1 VFAGAVSGSTLPL
14 AITGVAPNASATVS
28 VAVTRTGYTTGTGSV
43 TGQALMGAAY
53 TPSFSAPVRTPDG
66 FTVNVTNYN
75 PAYSFT
81 PSVSAGKVTAG
92 TVSGSTLPLTIT
104 GLSPNASATV
114 TVSVTRTGY
123 TTGSA
128 TVVGQAIPPA
138 LTPTF
143 SVPVRTAVG
152 FTVNVTNYN
161 PAFTFVAG
169 ISIGAGT
176 VSTGVASGATLP
188 LTVTGVA
195 PGAIA
200 VLGVTTTRTG
210 YPEGSAPISGQ
221 ALQVAYVPVLSDPVP
236 TATGFTV
243 RVTNYNP
250 AYVFTPSMASGG
262 GTVTAGLVSAGQ
274 LPLTITGLSP
284 NASATV
290 QVVASR
296 AGYVNG
302 TATKLGTALLG
313 AAYVPTF
320 SVPVRTADGFT
331 VNVTNYNAAYSF
343 APSVTSGAGSVS
355 KGVASG
361 TTLPLTVTG
370 VSPNMSATVSVGVSR
385 VNYLDG
391 TGTVSGQALQAAYV
405 PTFSDPV
412 ATATG
417 FTLKVTNYN
426 PAYVFT
432 PSMVSGG
439 GTVTAVLVSAG
450 QLPLTVTGLSPNAS
464 ATVQVVASRAGYAN
478 GTATKLG
485 TALMG
490 AAYTPTFS
498 VPVRTADGFTVNVT
512 NYNPAY
518 VFVPTVSAGAV
529 TRGTAVGTT
538 LPLTVTGVPANTSA
552 TVTVSVTRTGYLS
565 GSATSVGQALMGA
578 ALTPLLSA
586 PVRTADGFTVNVTN
600 YNPAFLFTPSLVS
613 GGGTVTAGVAA
624 GSSLPLTISGVV
636 PGGAVSLRVASSR
649 VNYADGVGNMSSTA
663 LPGAALTPT
672 FSTPVRTADG
682 FTVNVTNYNPAY
694 AFTPSVSA
702 GKLTAGTVS
711 GSTLPLTVTGVA
723 PNASVTL
730 TLSVTRT
737 GYTTGSAT
745 SVGQALAAAWTPTFS
760 VPVRTADGFTVNVT
774 NYNRAFSFAPTVVS
788 GVGTLTPGTVSGSTL
803 PLTVT
808 GVVPGG
814 TVMLGVS
821 TSRSGYATGSAT
833 MSGQA
838 LQAAYVPTFSDP
850 VATATGFTLKV
861 TNYNPAYVFTPSMAS
876 GGGTVTVGLVSAG
889 QLPLTVTGLLP
900 NASATVQVVASRAGS
915 ASGTATKQGT
925 ALMGAAYTPTFS
937 VPVRTADGFTVN
949 VTNYNPAYV
958 FAPTVSAGAGA
969 VTKGVASGT
978 TLPLTV
984 TGVSPNTSATVTVGV
999 SRVNYLDG
1007 AGSTTGQALQAA
1019 YVPTFSDPV
1028 ATATGFTVRV
1038 TNYDPA
1044 YVFTPSMAS
1053 GGGTVTVGLVS
1064 AGQLPLTITGLAPG
1078 AQATVQVATS
1088 RAGYANGT
1096 GTKLGTALPG
1106 AAYTP
1111 TFSAPVRTADGFTV
1125 NVTNY
1130 NPAYSFG
1137 ATVSVGVGSVSK
1149 GAASG
1154 ATLPLT
1160 VTGVSPNASAT
1171 VTVSVTRTGYN
1182 TGSATSTG
1190 LSLQAAYVPIFSD
1203 PVATATGFTVTVT
1216 NYDPAYTFTPTVST
1230 GTLTRGI
1237 ASGSNLPLT
1246 VTGLAPGA
1254 QATVQVV
1261 TSRAL
1266 FANGTASKAGTALPG
1281 AAYTPTFSVP
1291 VRTADGF
1298 TVNVTNYNPAYTFAP
1313 TVTSG
1318 AGSVSK
1324 GTASGATL
1332 PLTITGVP
1340 ANTSATVTVSV
1351 TRTGYLTGSATST
1364 GQALMGA
1371 AYTPTFS
1378 TPVPTADGFKVT
1390 ITNYNPAY
1398 SFTPTVVAGDGT
1410 VTAGVASGSVL
1421 PLTVTGMTAGASRV
1435 SVATSRTNYTPGVAE
1450 VRSPALPVIQALS
1463 VSGSVS
1469 KGTSIT
1475 ITGTNLVGASVVSI
1489 GGVAAPKFTVTSP
1502 TTIVVGVWNGA
1513 VSGPVRVTTGGGV
1526 AVSAGSLTVTAALTA
1541 PTLAAVSPLS
1551 VTSGGKGQTV
1561 VVTGTNLGSVTQ
1573 VMRGTVAVP
1582 FQVLSATKL
1591 LLTIPAGAATGAFTI
1606 TTAGGSV
1613 STASFTVTATPVA
1626 PVFTGPAV
1634 TAKAGTV
1641 LTLSGANIGAVSAI
1655 TWAGASFATY
1665 WVTDAGTV
1673 QVYVPA
1679 VAAPG
1684 TGSLVLT
1691 TPGGTATLSLT
1702 VTG

>member
-1 VFAGAVSGSTLPL
+1 LTV
-14 AITGVAPNASATVS
+14 TGLSPNASATVQV
-28 VAVTRTGYTTGTGSV
+28 VASRAGYANGTATKQG
-43 TGQALMGAAY
+43 TAMLGAAY
-53 TPSFSAPVRTPDG
+53 TPTFSVPVRTADG

-75 PAYSFT
+75 PAYSFA
-81 PSVSAGKVTAG
+81 PSVTSGAGSVTKGVASG
-92 TVSGSTLPLTIT
+92 TSLPLTVT
-104 GLSPNASATV
+104 GISPNASATV
-114 TVSVTRTGY
+114 SVGVSR
-123 TTGSA
+123 
-128 TVVGQAIPPA
+128 
-138 LTPTF
+138 
-143 SVPVRTAVG
+143 
-152 FTVNVTNYN
+152 VNYLDGT
-161 PAFTFVAG
+161 
-169 ISIGAGT
+169 GT
-176 VSTGVASGATLP
+176 V
-188 LTVTGVA
+188 
-195 PGAIA
+195 
-200 VLGVTTTRTG
+200 
-210 YPEGSAPISGQ
+210 SGQ
-221 ALQVAYVPVLSDPVP
+221 ALQAAYVPTFSDPVA

-243 RVTNYNP
+243 KVTNYNP

-290 QVVASR
+290 QVVSSR
-296 AGYVNG
+296 AGYANG
-302 TATKLGTALLG
+302 TATKLGTALMG
-313 AAYVPTF
+313 AAYAPTF

-331 VNVTNYNAAYSF
+331 VNVTNYNPAYSF
-343 APSVTSGAGSVS
+343 TPSVTSGAGSVS

-370 VSPNMSATVSVGVSR
+370 VSPNTSATV
-385 VNYLDG
+385 
-391 TGTVSGQALQAAYV
+391 TVSVTRTGYNTGSATSTGQALQAAYV

-417 FTLKVTNYN
+417 FTVKVTNYD

-432 PSMVSGG
+432 PSMASGG
-439 GTVTAVLVSAG
+439 GTVAAGLVSAG
-450 QLPLTVTGLSPNAS
+450 QLPLTITGLAPGAQ
-464 ATVQVVASRAGYAN
+464 ATVQVVTSRALFAN
-478 GTATKLG
+478 GISTKAG
-485 TALMG
+485 TALPG

-518 VFVPTVSAGAV
+518 SFTPTVSAGAV
-529 TRGTAVGTT
+529 TRGT
-538 LPLTVTGVPANTSA
+538 
-552 TVTVSVTRTGYLS
+552 
-565 GSATSVGQALMGA
+565 
-578 ALTPLLSA
+578 
-586 PVRTADGFTVNVTN
+586 
-600 YNPAFLFTPSLVS
+600 VS
-613 GGGTVTAGVAA
+613 GT
-624 GSSLPLTISGVV
+624 
-636 PGGAVSLRVASSR
+636 
-649 VNYADGVGNMSSTA
+649 
-663 LPGAALTPT
+663 
-672 FSTPVRTADG
+672 
-682 FTVNVTNYNPAY
+682 
-694 AFTPSVSA
+694 
-702 GKLTAGTVS
+702 
-711 GSTLPLTVTGVA
+711 TLPLTVTGVA
-723 PNASVTL
+723 PNASATVT
-730 TLSVTRT
+730 VTVSRT
-737 GYTTGSAT
+737 GYNTGSAT
-745 SVGQALAAAWTPTFS
+745 S
-760 VPVRTADGFTVNVT
+760 
-774 NYNRAFSFAPTVVS
+774 
-788 GVGTLTPGTVSGSTL
+788 
-803 PLTVT
+803 
-808 GVVPGG
+808 
-814 TVMLGVS
+814 
-821 TSRSGYATGSAT
+821 
-833 MSGQA
+833 
-838 LQAAYVPTFSDP
+838 
-850 VATATGFTLKV
+850 
-861 TNYNPAYVFTPSMAS
+861 
-876 GGGTVTVGLVSAG
+876 
-889 QLPLTVTGLLP
+889 
-900 NASATVQVVASRAGS
+900 
-915 ASGTATKQGT
+915 
-925 ALMGAAYTPTFS
+925 
-937 VPVRTADGFTVN
+937 
-949 VTNYNPAYV
+949 
-958 FAPTVSAGAGA
+958 
-969 VTKGVASGT
+969 
-978 TLPLTV
+978 
-984 TGVSPNTSATVTVGV
+984 
-999 SRVNYLDG
+999 
-1007 AGSTTGQALQAA
+1007 TGQALQAA

-1028 ATATGFTVRV
+1028 ATATGFTV
-1038 TNYDPA
+1038 
-1044 YVFTPSMAS
+1044 
-1053 GGGTVTVGLVS
+1053 
-1064 AGQLPLTITGLAPG
+1064 
-1078 AQATVQVATS
+1078 
-1088 RAGYANGT
+1088 
-1096 GTKLGTALPG
+1096 
-1106 AAYTP
+1106 
-1111 TFSAPVRTADGFTV
+1111 
-1125 NVTNY
+1125 
-1130 NPAYSFG
+1130 
-1137 ATVSVGVGSVSK
+1137 
-1149 GAASG
+1149 
-1154 ATLPLT
+1154 
-1160 VTGVSPNASAT
+1160 
-1171 VTVSVTRTGYN
+1171 
-1182 TGSATSTG
+1182 
-1190 LSLQAAYVPIFSD
+1190 
-1203 PVATATGFTVTVT
+1203 TVT
-1216 NYDPAYTFTPTVST
+1216 NYDPAYMFTPTVST

-1266 FANGTASKAGTALPG
+1266 FANGTGTKVGTALPG

-1298 TVNVTNYNPAYTFAP
+1298 TVNVTNYNPAYTFTP

-1324 GTASGATL
+1324 GVASGTTL
-1332 PLTITGVP
+1332 PLTVTGVP
-1340 ANTSATVTVSV
+1340 ANTSATVTVTV
-1351 TRTGYLTGSATST
+1351 TRIGYTTGSATST

-1378 TPVPTADGFKVT
+1378 TPVPTADGFKVN

>member
-1 VFAGAVSGSTLPL
+1 VLVSAQLKCWGNLMSNRIGVVDFKLDVTDLPMRVAVLSAPVSTSDGFTVDVTNFDPAYSYMPVVVSGTVSQAVVGGSLLRISVSGLAPGAASVLKVITAGTGHLSAMASTAGKALLGAAYLATFSDPVPTEDGFTVDITNYDPAYTFTPARVIPVIATASCFSPLYYHVCVGAPSGHTLSLRVYLLQGGESMTFSVLASRPGYLTGESVVTGHSMPWVPKFSEPVRTVDGFTVTTTNFKGYDWRWWYTSYSVNTGAVTARGTSDGQAELTITGVSPGAVATVTATVRRPGYAIGSASVSGQAFAAAYVPVLSEPVATATGFMLRVLNYNPAYSFTPTILGGGATVTPGVLSGSILPLTVTGLAPGAQATVQVTTTRPLFADGVATKVGTAIPGAAYPPTFSAPVRTADGFTVNITNYNPAYSFTPSVSPGWVFTGAVSGSTLPL
-14 AITGVAPNASATVS
+14 TITGVAPNASATVS
-28 VAVTRTGYTTGTGSV
+28 VAVTRTGYTTGNGSV
-43 TGQALMGAAY
+43 TGQALMGAAF
-53 TPSFSAPVRTPDG
+53 TPTFSAPVRTPDG

-75 PAYSFT
+75 PAYSFA

-114 TVSVTRTGY
+114 TVSVSRDGY
-123 TTGSA
+123 STGSA
-128 TVVGQAIPPA
+128 TVVGQAMPPA

-143 SVPVRTAVG
+143 SVPVRTADG

-176 VSTGVASGATLP
+176 VFTGVASGATLP

-195 PGAIA
+195 PGATA

-221 ALQVAYVPVLSDPVP
+221 ALQVAYVPVLSDPVA

-250 AYVFTPSMASGG
+250 AYVFTPSMVSGG
-262 GTVTAGLVSAGQ
+262 GTVTVGLVSAGQ

-331 VNVTNYNAAYSF
+331 VNVTNFNPAYSF
-343 APSVTSGAGSVS
+343 TPSVSSGSGSVS

-361 TTLPLTVTG
+361 TNLPLTVTG
-370 VSPNMSATVSVGVSR
+370 VSPNASATVSVGVSR

-391 TGTVSGQALQAAYV
+391 TGSTTGQALQAAYV

-417 FTLKVTNYN
+417 FTVKVTNY
-426 PAYVFT
+426 
-432 PSMVSGG
+432 
-439 GTVTAVLVSAG
+439 
-450 QLPLTVTGLSPNAS
+450 
-464 ATVQVVASRAGYAN
+464 
-478 GTATKLG
+478 
-485 TALMG
+485 
-490 AAYTPTFS
+490 
-498 VPVRTADGFTVNVT
+498 D
-512 NYNPAY
+512 
-518 VFVPTVSAGAV
+518 
-529 TRGTAVGTT
+529 
-538 LPLTVTGVPANTSA
+538 
-552 TVTVSVTRTGYLS
+552 
-565 GSATSVGQALMGA
+565 
-578 ALTPLLSA
+578 
-586 PVRTADGFTVNVTN
+586 
-600 YNPAFLFTPSLVS
+600 PAFL
-613 GGGTVTAGVAA
+613 
-624 GSSLPLTISGVV
+624 
-636 PGGAVSLRVASSR
+636 
-649 VNYADGVGNMSSTA
+649 
-663 LPGAALTPT
+663 
-672 FSTPVRTADG
+672 
-682 FTVNVTNYNPAY
+682 
-694 AFTPSVSA
+694 
-702 GKLTAGTVS
+702 
-711 GSTLPLTVTGVA
+711 
-723 PNASVTL
+723 
-730 TLSVTRT
+730 
-737 GYTTGSAT
+737 
-745 SVGQALAAAWTPTFS
+745 
-760 VPVRTADGFTVNVT
+760 
-774 NYNRAFSFAPTVVS
+774 
-788 GVGTLTPGTVSGSTL
+788 
-803 PLTVT
+803 
-808 GVVPGG
+808 
-814 TVMLGVS
+814 
-821 TSRSGYATGSAT
+821 
-833 MSGQA
+833 
-838 LQAAYVPTFSDP
+838 
-850 VATATGFTLKV
+850 
-861 TNYNPAYVFTPSMAS
+861 FTPSMAS
-876 GGGTVTVGLVSAG
+876 GGGTVTAGLVSAG
-889 QLPLTVTGLLP
+889 QLPLTITGLAP
-900 NASATVQVVASRAGS
+900 GAQATVQVATSRAGY
-915 ASGTATKQGT
+915 ANGTGVKLGT
-925 ALMGAAYTPTFS
+925 ALPGAAYTPTFS